1 MGYPTSCNICFEH
14 KAELGIGGLELSVK
28 PFKQGENPTVM
39 LVGLNPTLTKKKAH
53 TVFELDNKKSPI
65 YSYIVNDVL
74 QPSGISLNDIYAT
87 NLIKCTFRDEP
98 RIIAGNV
105 SGDRDNKAVKEFLA
119 PFFNYCKGYFVA
131 ELQEVK
137 PRLVISFGE
146 VPHQFIVNEL
156 DLTKHNVK
164 PKMKDAFAD
173 IYQINACG
181 RDFYYAP
188 CIRVVAK
195 RHPIF
200 QEAWEP
206 FILRIRD
213 IANSAPKVE

>member
-1 MGYPTSCNICFEH
+1 MGYPASCNICSEH

-28 PFKQGENPTVM
+28 SFKQGDNPAVM

-53 TVFELDNKKSPI
+53 TVFELNNKKSPI

-74 QPSGISLNDIYAT
+74 LPSGISLDDVYAT

-105 SGDRDNKAVKEFLA
+105 SGDKDNKAVKEFLA
-119 PFFNYCKGYFVA
+119 PFFNYCKSYFVE
-131 ELQEVK
+131 ELKEIK

-146 VPHQFIVNEL
+146 VPHQLIVNEL
-156 DLTKHNVK
+156 DLTKQNVK
-164 PKMKDAFAD
+164 PRMKDAFGHL
-173 IYQINACG
+173 YQVNAHG
-181 RDFYYAP
+181 SDFYYAP

-195 RHPIF
+195 RHPVF

-206 FILRIRD
+206 FITGIWD
-213 IANSAPKVE
+213 VMKGM